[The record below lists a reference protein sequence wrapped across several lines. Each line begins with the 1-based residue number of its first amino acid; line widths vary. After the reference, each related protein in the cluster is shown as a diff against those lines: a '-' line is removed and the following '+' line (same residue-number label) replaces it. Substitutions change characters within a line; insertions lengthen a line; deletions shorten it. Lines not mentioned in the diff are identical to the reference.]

1 MDNETPRY
9 ASWIPAA
16 GGYVA
21 NGNVVSK
28 SPIYDEA
35 GKLKLD
41 VDTSVFGNTNPS
53 HSTLAD
59 QGHRQLAQ
67 KQAGMSTLNIAGSNE
82 DANATATGIGS
93 MGNLSQNTQNAVDS
107 VLSSP
112 AMRSPSAGEPI
123 LSLEQQDLKEIQD
136 AKARN
141 DLQGMINGYIKLG
154 RDTGAD
160 YSATISDL
168 TKQRQQKI
176 QGIDDQYLQL
186 LDEARRNVNSA
197 RDVANI
203 SGDKADIQAYNNAL
217 AEYNNL
223 LNEQG
228 NWRDSVGYADAM
240 AQMQATREEELQLD
254 FDFAYN
260 TAINDIANQLIQMYP
275 SILNFQYNPNTDT
288 SLYIAQGYAQSRVK
302 ETMNATGMYY
312 STMTQSA
319 ISKAVAELVPVYE
332 KMARQ
337 EAIENFQLLQSTAS
351 FLMNLEQT
359 QFNLWKSQI
368 EMKWQENAEKRK
380 AIAQAIEN
388 ANARGYF
395 TNEEAALLGVAP
407 GTESPDARARAQAK
421 QDQIEAEQRK
431 LIQDKALERFKT
443 DMDIELLKEQNK
455 LKTIAETTPGQ
466 RTKWGSY
473 NTKELL
479 SYFNDLV
486 KQGATDQE
494 IADKLW
500 AAAESQ
506 EAYDQAAARI
516 ANGDIEEPDNNKS
529 ISAMQ
534 SELKNMVGT
543 YKPSEILSKAY
554 ELATENNADI
564 DTLLNAISYE
574 KNDESEL
581 SGKMFDPRMLDKM
594 GANGYANYLDY
605 LYDNDGNATDMIDNI
620 DTLITTLNNAY
631 GAKQISAE
639 EYGGV
644 LEILNRDLIANQYL
658 NKTLTTAKLGTDD
671 AKKTKTL
678 VDNARKILDGYAT
691 TIYESQAPSK
701 EDIIA
706 DLYTR
711 LVNNIGNTSDKFD
724 YNWAPGNTGKAS
736 KTEAIRNIIY
746 SVRDNPTYGKATAP
760 SIYSTVVSTA
770 NNLAGQGKINE
781 IDTTLIGNPEN
792 TPVIL

>member
-154 RDTGAD
+154 RDTGVD

-186 LDEARRNVNSA
+186 LDEARRNVNTA

-228 NWRDSVGYADAM
+228 NWRNSVGYADAM

-275 SILNFQYNPNTDT
+275 TILNFQYNPNTDT

-359 QFNLWKSQI
+359 QFNLWKSQL

-380 AIAQAIEN
+380 AQAQAIEN
-388 ANARGYF
+388 MNARGYA
-395 TNEEAALLGVAP
+395 TNEEAAILGIAP

-516 ANGDIEEPDNNKS
+516 ANGDIEEPDNKKS

-534 SELKNMVGT
+534 TELKNMVGT

-554 ELATENNADI
+554 ELATENNAEV

-631 GAKQISAE
+631 GSKQISAE

-678 VDNARKILDGYAT
+678 VDNARKVIDGYAT

-724 YNWAPGNTGKAS
+724 YNWAPGNTGKES

-746 SVRDNPTYGKATAP
+746 SVRDNPTYGKAIAP

-781 IDTTLIGNPEN
+781 IDTSLIGNPEN
-792 TPVIL
+792 TPIIL

>member
-35 GKLKLD
+35 GKLKLN

-53 HSTLAD
+53 HSALAD

-160 YSATISDL
+160 YSAAISDL

-186 LDEARRNVNSA
+186 LDEARRNVNTA

-228 NWRDSVGYADAM
+228 TWRNNVGYADAM
-240 AQMQATREEELQLD
+240 AQMQATREEELKLD

-260 TAINDIANQLIQMYP
+260 TAINDIANQLVQMYP
-275 SILNFQYNPNTDT
+275 TILNFQYNPNTDT

-443 DMDIELLKEQNK
+443 DMDIELLREQNK
-455 LKTIAETTPGQ
+455 LKTITENTPGK

-516 ANGDIEEPDNNKS
+516 ANGDIEEPDNKKTL
-529 ISAMQ
+529 SAMQ

-543 YKPSEILSKAY
+543 YKPSEILTKAY
-554 ELATENNADI
+554 ELATENDADI

-581 SGKMFDPRMLDKM
+581 SGKMFDPRMLDIM
-594 GANGYANYLDY
+594 GINGYAIYLDY

-620 DTLITTLNNAY
+620 ETLVLALNNAY
-631 GAKQISAE
+631 EAKQISGK
-639 EYGGV
+639 EYDGV

-706 DLYTR
+706 DLYAR

-724 YNWAPGNTGKAS
+724 YNWLPGNTGKAS
-736 KTEAIRNIIY
+736 KTEAITNIIY
-746 SVRDNPTYGKATAP
+746 SVRDNPTYGKAIAP

-781 IDTTLIGNPEN
+781 INTQYTRNPEK
-792 TPVIL
+792 TPVVL

>member
-53 HSTLAD
+53 HSALAD

-186 LDEARRNVNSA
+186 LDEARRNVNAA

-240 AQMQATREEELQLD
+240 AQMQATREEELKLD

-380 AIAQAIEN
+380 NIAQAIEN

-443 DMDIELLKEQNK
+443 DMDIELLKEQNRLK
-455 LKTIAETTPGQ
+455 PASQDTGLTYDNVLKTVEGMVKGGASDTDIIDFLNSSGLTYEQKNSILNRAVYGQAVEDEAEREKLTNLTLDERNAITNIKVAKEFNTYKEKGDISTNGFANFIDSIATNYSQNDASEIASVYAQ
-466 RTKWGSY
+466 QVANIIDENATKYNGDYSNNNNLVKSSINEIKSFSDRINGTKSY
-473 NTKELL
+473 NGKNADKELL
-479 SYFNDLV
+479 WLALV
-486 KQGATDQE
+486 DTIYGTPVLGAD
-494 IADKLW
+494 
-500 AAAESQ
+500 
-506 EAYDQAAARI
+506 
-516 ANGDIEEPDNNKS
+516 
-529 ISAMQ
+529 
-534 SELKNMVGT
+534 GT
-543 YKPSEILSKAY
+543 
-554 ELATENNADI
+554 ATGVE
-564 DTLLNAISYE
+564 
-574 KNDESEL
+574 
-581 SGKMFDPRMLDKM
+581 
-594 GANGYANYLDY
+594 GAK
-605 LYDNDGNATDMIDNI
+605 
-620 DTLITTLNNAY
+620 TTLNQFDFEFADVGTFEDTQNKAR
-631 GAKQISAE
+631 KRI
-639 EYGGV
+639 
-644 LEILNRDLIANQYL
+644 LEAI
-658 NKTLTTAKLGTDD
+658 KTQEGGTDNKIYTDISD
-671 AKKTKTL
+671 AIDLRMRLFKEQNKKP
-678 VDNARKILDGYAT
+678 T
-691 TIYESQAPSK
+691 TSTAGVS
-701 EDIIA
+701 
-706 DLYTR
+706 L
-711 LVNNIGNTSDKFD
+711 
-724 YNWAPGNTGKAS
+724 
-736 KTEAIRNIIY
+736 TEAKNRAQGMTTT
-746 SVRDNPTYGKATAP
+746 PTPSLTAP
-760 SIYSTVVSTA
+760 IK
-770 NNLAGQGKINE
+770 N
-781 IDTTLIGNPEN
+781 
-792 TPVIL
+792 